1 MEPISVSVIAATAIT
16 LLFSE
21 AAKESG
27 KRLGESSVVAISSLS
42 KLISSKLGRSEQAIL
57 EAEPEVVEAEIINAA
72 ENDPQF
78 AKQMVIAVEGAEANT
93 EIRQVI
99 LEKATIKGKD
109 RKLTIDGVIQ
119 KTDQFARKITQVI
132 GGDIEI
138 DGDISISNVSQIS
151 NTSEES

>member
-1 MEPISVSVIAATAIT
+1 MEPISVSAIAATAIT